1 MKERI
6 NVQQLEPN
14 SYKAMIGLENYL
26 HSSGLSRQL
35 LELIKIRASQIN
47 GCAYCLDMHTKD
59 AMANGEEPRRLFAI
73 SAWWESPLFNEKERA
88 ALKMTDEITRISEQG
103 LSDEAYTL
111 AKENF
116 TDNEIAQI
124 IIAIGVINVWNRIA
138 VATHMVFE
146 G

>member
-26 HSSGLSRQL
+26 HSSGLSRKL
-35 LELIKIRASQIN
+35 IELIKIRASQIN

-73 SAWWESPLFNEKERA
+73 AAWWESPLFNEKERA

-103 LSDEAYTL
+103 LSDEAYSI

-116 TDNEIAQI
+116 SDNEIAQI

>member
-1 MKERI
+1 
-6 NVQQLEPN
+6 
-14 SYKAMIGLENYL
+14 
-26 HSSGLSRQL
+26 
-35 LELIKIRASQIN
+35 
-47 GCAYCLDMHTKD
+47 
-59 AMANGEEPRRLFAI
+59 
-73 SAWWESPLFNEKERA
+73 
-88 ALKMTDEITRISEQG
+88 MTNEITRISEQG

-116 TDNEIAQI
+116 SDNEIAQI

>member
-59 AMANGEEPRRLFAI
+59 AMANGEEPRRLLAI
-73 SAWWESPLFNEKERA
+73 SVWWESPLFNEKERA

-116 TDNEIAQI
+116 SDNEIAQI